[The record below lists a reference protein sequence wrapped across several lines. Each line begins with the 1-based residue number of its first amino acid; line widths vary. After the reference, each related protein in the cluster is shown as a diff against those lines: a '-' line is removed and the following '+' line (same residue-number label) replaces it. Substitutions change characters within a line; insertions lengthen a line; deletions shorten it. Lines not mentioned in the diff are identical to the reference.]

1 MDQRPDVIPNILV
14 SAEMCKTPGSRIG
27 SENEFS
33 TWKAQVVSDMR
44 CVLHPV
50 TRLGKNA
57 KKKPR
62 VVVSRCNMRAHA
74 QTHAYVCRCRHCCE
88 GYDAGALCCV
98 VGVCRATQIAQHGRC
113 VCVQPMCIALVCVCV
128 CWWWWGADLND
139 QPAKV
144 DGARKPDKARNKRL
158 NLSRS

>member
-50 TRLGKNA
+50 TRLGKKRKEKA
-57 KKKPR
+57 PGRRFPMQHACARTDTRIR
-62 VVVSRCNMRAHA
+62 V
-74 QTHAYVCRCRHCCE
+74 
-88 GYDAGALCCV
+88 
-98 VGVCRATQIAQHGRC
+98 
-113 VCVQPMCIALVCVCV
+113 
-128 CWWWWGADLND
+128 
-139 QPAKV
+139 
-144 DGARKPDKARNKRL
+144 
-158 NLSRS
+158 

>member
-44 CVLHPV
+44 CVLHPA

-62 VVVSRCNMRAHA
+62 VVVSRCNMRAHRH
-74 QTHAYVCRCRHCCE
+74 THTCV
-88 GYDAGALCCV
+88 DAGTVA
-98 VGVCRATQIAQHGRC
+98 RDTTPGRC
-113 VCVQPMCIALVCVCV
+113 VA
-128 CWWWWGADLND
+128 
-139 QPAKV
+139 
-144 DGARKPDKARNKRL
+144 
-158 NLSRS
+158 